1 MGNPIQYHNTDNPS
15 QIQGWV
21 SHNKG
26 GVHKTAFTVMV
37 HPPGAYPGEGVNEN
51 VSPVTSFCKGTLAAF
66 SKVRLSYQFVIFNF
80 VMVCYILVNFCA
92 NITAPRFTKILVK
105 EIQASRTS
113 FAGGNNRFS
122 LQTQRLA
129 SPLLPVWE
137 VLNPPLLIILLKA
150 HRCMTS
156 VTLADPLGAQ
166 GMRTPFSG
174 PNSFI
179 FMQFSEKNLQ
189 NRLAH
194 ILWELAP
201 PPSGKSWIRHCV
213 NSSRVN

>member
-1 MGNPIQYHNTDNPS
+1 
-15 QIQGWV
+15 
-21 SHNKG
+21 
-26 GVHKTAFTVMV
+26 
-37 HPPGAYPGEGVNEN
+37 
-51 VSPVTSFCKGTLAAF
+51 
-66 SKVRLSYQFVIFNF
+66 
-80 VMVCYILVNFCA
+80 MVCYILVNICA
-92 NITAPRFTKILVK
+92 NITASRFTKILVR
-105 EIQASRTS
+105 EIQASMTS

-129 SPLLPVWE
+129 PPLLPVWE

-166 GMRTPFSG
+166 GMRAPFSG

-194 ILWELAP
+194 PLWELAP

-213 NSSRVN
+213 NSSRVNWSNCHSHQNLALAFSGNEIACNIFNACHLTWDVLFFVVQQVLNTLLDCRV